1 VHRGVRELITF
12 IESHADGETIR
23 VLPRATDAEFAEI
36 EHALGSPLPTDL
48 RLVLSRFNGAE
59 LPNGTLLGAGIA
71 PGTIGA
77 CIREYAGEVERDFL
91 DPELLVPFL
100 RTVEGSLLAF
110 DRSGGPVCDTW
121 PIVDYDVESRTHQI
135 VYRTF
140 DGFCR
145 VCVAEWTSPDFDR
158 DFDLDGYLRRGERH
172 VAVEADVPAAHASVA
187 HACKRA
193 GLAERALDHYLAA
206 ARFAPPLPRCDWEAL
221 KIAALLAR
229 DTSAFEAATRLVA
242 FGPEAVWAKRET
254 SPSRVAE
261 VLAIPA
267 SRAADKRPW
276 LRLFGLLLEHTKSD
290 PAASALISEVREA
303 VAGGRPLPLSR
314 TSRPSL
320 APEHADF
327 DAWEKSL
334 RDGYMAG
341 QIRDEDLLLDPTLA
355 PIREARALG
364 ELLSIRR
371 EF

>member
-1 VHRGVRELITF
+1 VHRGVREFISF
-12 IESHADGETIR
+12 IESHVDGEAIR

-36 EHALGSPLPTDL
+36 EHALGSALPTDL

-71 PGTIGA
+71 PGSIGA

-121 PIVDYDVESRTHQI
+121 PIVDYDVELRTHQI

-145 VCVAEWTSPDFDR
+145 VCVSEWTSPDFDR
-158 DFDLDGYLRRGERH
+158 EFDLDGYLRRGERH
-172 VAVEADVPAAHASVA
+172 VAVEADVPAAHATVA

-193 GLAERALDHYLAA
+193 GLPERALDHYLAA

-221 KIAALLAR
+221 KTAVLLNR
-229 DTSAFEAATRLVA
+229 DNSAFEAATRLAA
-242 FGPEAVWAKRET
+242 FGPEKVWEKRET
-254 SPSRVAE
+254 TPSRVAE
-261 VLAIPA
+261 VMAIPA
-267 SRAADKRPW
+267 ARAADKKPW
-276 LRLFGLLLEHTKSD
+276 LRTFGLLLDHTRSD
-290 PAASALISEVREA
+290 TVAKTLIAALRDA
-303 VAGGRPLPLSR
+303 VAEGRPLPPAT

-320 APEHADF
+320 VPANPDL
-327 DAWEKSL
+327 DAWELSL
-334 RDGYMAG
+334 RAAYMSG
-341 QIRDEDLLLDPTLA
+341 HLRDEDLLLDPGLA
-355 PIREARALG
+355 PLRESRSLG

>member
-1 VHRGVRELITF
+1 MHSGVRDFIKF
-12 IESHADGETIR
+12 IESHTDSDAIR

-77 CIREYAGEVERDFL
+77 CIREYAGEVSRDFL

-121 PIVDYDVESRTHQI
+121 PIVDYDVELRTHQI

-145 VCVAEWTSPDFDR
+145 VCVSEWTSPDFDR

-193 GLAERALDHYLAA
+193 GLAERALGHYLAA

-221 KIAALLAR
+221 KTAVLLERDIA
-229 DTSAFEAATRLVA
+229 AFEAAARLSA
-242 FGPEAVWAKRET
+242 FGPPSIWEKRET
-254 SPSRVAE
+254 TPTRVAE
-261 VLAIPA
+261 VMAIA
-267 SRAADKRPW
+267 AARSADKRPW
-276 LRLFGLLLEHTKSD
+276 LRTFALLLEHTKTD
-290 PAASALISEVREA
+290 AAATALIESIRDA
-303 VAGGRPLPLSR
+303 VAKDLPLPPTT
-314 TSRPSL
+314 TSRGSL
-320 APEHADF
+320 VPANPDE
-327 DAWEKSL
+327 DAWYQAVRAS
-334 RDGYMAG
+334 YAAG
-341 QIRDEDLLLDPTLA
+341 QVRDEDLLLDPVLA
-355 PIREARALG
+355 PLRKSKALG
-364 ELLSIRR
+364 DVLGIRR

>member
-1 VHRGVRELITF
+1 MHRGVREFITF
-12 IESHADGETIR
+12 IESHLDSESIR

-121 PIVDYDVESRTHQI
+121 PIVDYDMELGTHQI

-145 VCVAEWTSPDFDR
+145 VCVAEWSSSDFDR

-193 GLAERALDHYLAA
+193 GLPDRALDHYLAA
-206 ARFAPPLPRCDWEAL
+206 ARYAPPLARCDWEAL
-221 KIAALLAR
+221 KTATLLGR
-229 DTSAFEAATRLVA
+229 DNAAFEAAVRLAA
-242 FGPEAVWAKRET
+242 FGPESVWQKRET
-254 SPSRVAE
+254 TPSRVAE
-261 VLAIPA
+261 VMAISA
-267 SRAADKRPW
+267 SRAADKKPW
-276 LRLFGLLLEHTKSD
+276 LRTFGLLLEHTVND
-290 PAASALISEVREA
+290 AAARALIEALRDA
-303 VAGGRPLPLSR
+303 VAEGRELPAPRSSR
-314 TSRPSL
+314 ASL
-320 APEHADF
+320 PPAHSDL
-327 DAWEKSL
+327 DAWENEV
-334 RDGYMAG
+334 RAGYTSG
-341 QIRDEDLLLDPTLA
+341 HVRDEDLLLDPTLA
-355 PIREARALG
+355 PLRASRPLG
-364 ELLSIRR
+364 PILSIRR